1 MNAFIESIQ
10 TILKDSVAKMTEEA
24 RKFTLVVTTL
34 SRFPP
39 SIASAAVTASSASSA
54 IPTASPV
61 GATTTAASATLDQR
75 VRVLETTI
83 LDRTQKMLHG
93 VMEDISELHS
103 RVDKIQNPTPSWDND
118 NEEFP
123 IPWFDRQPFTFQTP
137 RNEIVH
143 ETPIENIRTLHV
155 NPSVLHLPEPV
166 EEPEEVE
173 EVKVEEK
180 KVEEKKV
187 EEKKASEP
195 EQVVEEEAVE
205 EEVVEEEAVEEV
217 VEEEAV
223 EEEAVEEEK
232 KAVEAETDEEGEEE
246 ELEDFQHQ
254 GKLYYRDKDN
264 NVYVED
270 EEGDID
276 STPVGRWIQ
285 AKNTIKFFP
294 K

>member
-1 MNAFIESIQ
+1 MEQTIVNAFIESIQ
-10 TILKDSVAKMTEEA
+10 SILKDSVAKMTEEA

-34 SRFPP
+34 SRLNTSTVVPVVP
-39 SIASAAVTASSASSA
+39 AATSH
-54 IPTASPV
+54 IPVASPV
-61 GATTTAASATLDQR
+61 PGVSLDQR
-75 VRVLETTI
+75 VHVLETTI
-83 LDRTQKMLHG
+83 LERTQKMLHG

-123 IPWFDRQPFTFQTP
+123 IPWFDRQSFTFQTP

-143 ETPIENIRTLHV
+143 ETPVENIRTLHV

-166 EEPEEVE
+166 EEPEGPPEQV
-173 EVKVEEK
+173 
-180 KVEEKKV
+180 KV

-195 EQVVEEEAVE
+195 EEVEEEPEEKKE
-205 EEVVEEEAVEEV
+205 EEPEEKKEEEPEEKKEEEPEEAEEEA
-217 VEEEAV
+217 
-223 EEEAVEEEK
+223 
-232 KAVEAETDEEGEEE
+232 AEEEGEEE

-270 EEGDID
+270 GEGAVDG
-276 STPVGRWIQ
+276 TPVGRWIQ

>member
-10 TILKDSVAKMTEEA
+10 SILKDSVAKMTEEA

-34 SRFPP
+34 GRLP
-39 SIASAAVTASSASSA
+39 ASSA
-54 IPTASPV
+54 IPTASPI
-61 GATTTAASATLDQR
+61 GSTTTAASATLDQR

-83 LDRTQKMLHG
+83 LERTQKMLHG

-143 ETPIENIRTLHV
+143 ETPVENIRTLHV
-155 NPSVLHLPEPV
+155 NPSVLHMPEPV
-166 EEPEEVE
+166 EEPDGPPEE
-173 EVKVEEK
+173 VEEK

-187 EEKKASEP
+187 EEKRPEEKKASEP
-195 EQVVEEEAVE
+195 EQGAEEEVVEEEAVE
-205 EEVVEEEAVEEV
+205 EEVVEEA
-217 VEEEAV
+217 EEAA
-223 EEEAVEEEK
+223 EAEEAE
-232 KAVEAETDEEGEEE
+232 EEGEEE

-270 EEGDID
+270 EEGGID

-285 AKNTIKFFP
+285 AKDTIKFFP

>member
-1 MNAFIESIQ
+1 
-10 TILKDSVAKMTEEA
+10 
-24 RKFTLVVTTL
+24 
-34 SRFPP
+34 
-39 SIASAAVTASSASSA
+39 
-54 IPTASPV
+54 
-61 GATTTAASATLDQR
+61 
-75 VRVLETTI
+75 
-83 LDRTQKMLHG
+83 MLHG

-123 IPWFDRQPFTFQTP
+123 IPWFDRQPFAFQTP

-143 ETPIENIRTLHV
+143 ETPVENIRTLHV

-166 EEPEEVE
+166 EEPDGPPE

-180 KVEEKKV
+180 RVEEKKP

-195 EQVVEEEAVE
+195 EQVVEEEVVE
-205 EEVVEEEAVEEV
+205 EEVVEEEVA
-217 VEEEAV
+217 EEEAV

-232 KAVEAETDEEGEEE
+232 KAVEPEEEVEEEEGEEE

-270 EEGDID
+270 EEGAID

>member
-1 MNAFIESIQ
+1 MEQTIVNAFIESIQ
-10 TILKDSVAKMTEEA
+10 SILKDSVAKMTEEA

-34 SRFPP
+34 SRLNTSTVVPVVP
-39 SIASAAVTASSASSA
+39 VVPAATS
-54 IPTASPV
+54 PASPV
-61 GATTTAASATLDQR
+61 PSASLDQR
-75 VRVLETTI
+75 VHVLETTI
-83 LDRTQKMLHG
+83 LERTQKMLHG

-143 ETPIENIRTLHV
+143 ETPVENIRTLHV
-155 NPSVLHLPEPV
+155 NPSVLHLPKPV
-166 EEPEEVE
+166 EEPDGPPE
-173 EVKVEEK
+173 EVKVEE
-180 KVEEKKV
+180 EKV
-187 EEKKASEP
+187 EEKKAIEP
-195 EQVVEEEAVE
+195 EQVEEET
-205 EEVVEEEAVEEV
+205 
-217 VEEEAV
+217 
-223 EEEAVEEEK
+223 EEK
-232 KAVEAETDEEGEEE
+232 KAVEPEEEGAEEAEEAEEEGEEE

-270 EEGDID
+270 EEGAVDG
-276 STPVGRWIQ
+276 TPVGRWIQ

>member
-1 MNAFIESIQ
+1 MEQTIMNAFIESIQ
-10 TILKDSVAKMTEEA
+10 AILKDSVAKMTEEA

-34 SRFPP
+34 SRLNTSTVVPVVP
-39 SIASAAVTASSASSA
+39 AATSH
-54 IPTASPV
+54 IPVASPV
-61 GATTTAASATLDQR
+61 PSASLDQR
-75 VRVLETTI
+75 VHVLETTI
-83 LDRTQKMLHG
+83 LERTQKMLHG

-143 ETPIENIRTLHV
+143 ETPVENIRTLHV
-155 NPSVLHLPEPV
+155 NPSVLHMPEPV
-166 EEPEEVE
+166 EEPDGPPEEVKEVKVE

-187 EEKKASEP
+187 EEKRASEP
-195 EQVVEEEAVE
+195 EQVVEEEVVE
-205 EEVVEEEAVEEV
+205 EEVVEEEV
-217 VEEEAV
+217 
-223 EEEAVEEEK
+223 VEEEK
-232 KAVEAETDEEGEEE
+232 KAVEPEEEAEEEEGEEE

-270 EEGDID
+270 EEGAID

>member
-10 TILKDSVAKMTEEA
+10 SILKDSVAKMTEEA

-34 SRFPP
+34 SRLPP
-39 SIASAAVTASSASSA
+39 SAAVTASSA
-54 IPTASPV
+54 IPTASPI

-143 ETPIENIRTLHV
+143 ETPVENIRTLHV

-166 EEPEEVE
+166 EEPDGPPEE
-173 EVKVEEK
+173 
-180 KVEEKKV
+180 VEEKKV

-195 EQVVEEEAVE
+195 EEVGVEEETAVDPE
-205 EEVVEEEAVEEV
+205 EEKAEEAEEAEAEEAEEAEEEA
-217 VEEEAV
+217 
-223 EEEAVEEEK
+223 
-232 KAVEAETDEEGEEE
+232 EEE

-270 EEGDID
+270 EEGAVDG
-276 STPVGRWIQ
+276 TPIGRWIQ

>member
-1 MNAFIESIQ
+1 MEQTIVNAFIESIQ
-10 TILKDSVAKMTEEA
+10 SILKDSVAKMTEEA

-34 SRFPP
+34 SRLNTSTVVPVVP
-39 SIASAAVTASSASSA
+39 AATSH
-54 IPTASPV
+54 IPVASPV
-61 GATTTAASATLDQR
+61 PSASLDQR
-75 VRVLETTI
+75 VHVLETTI
-83 LDRTQKMLHG
+83 LERTQKMLHG

-143 ETPIENIRTLHV
+143 ETPVENIRTLHV
-155 NPSVLHLPEPV
+155 NPSVLHLPKPV
-166 EEPEEVE
+166 EEPDGPPEEVE

-180 KVEEKKV
+180 KVEEKK
-187 EEKKASEP
+187 AIEP
-195 EQVVEEEAVE
+195 EQVEEET
-205 EEVVEEEAVEEV
+205 
-217 VEEEAV
+217 
-223 EEEAVEEEK
+223 
-232 KAVEAETDEEGEEE
+232 AVEAEEKRAEEPEEEEAEEEAEEAEEAGEEE

-270 EEGDID
+270 EEGAID
-276 STPVGRWIQ
+276 GTPVGRWIQ

>member
-1 MNAFIESIQ
+1 MEQTIVNAFIESIQ

-34 SRFPP
+34 GRLNTTT
-39 SIASAAVTASSASSA
+39 V
-54 IPTASPV
+54 IPAHIPIASPV
-61 GATTTAASATLDQR
+61 PSASLDQR
-75 VRVLETTI
+75 VHVLETTI
-83 LDRTQKMLHG
+83 LERTQKMLHG

-123 IPWFDRQPFTFQTP
+123 IPWFDRQPFAFQTP

-143 ETPIENIRTLHV
+143 ETPVENIRTLHV
-155 NPSVLHLPEPV
+155 NPSVLHKNPMPEPV
-166 EEPEEVE
+166 EEPDGPPEEVGQPE
-173 EVKVEEK
+173 QVKG
-180 KVEEKKV
+180 

-195 EQVVEEEAVE
+195 EERTVEPEEEEVVEPEE
-205 EEVVEEEAVEEV
+205 EEVVEEKKAEEP
-217 VEEEAV
+217 
-223 EEEAVEEEK
+223 EEK
-232 KAVEAETDEEGEEE
+232 KAEPEEVVAEEEAEEAGEEE

-270 EEGDID
+270 EEGGID
-276 STPVGRWIQ
+276 GTPVGRWIQ

>member
-1 MNAFIESIQ
+1 
-10 TILKDSVAKMTEEA
+10 
-24 RKFTLVVTTL
+24 
-34 SRFPP
+34 
-39 SIASAAVTASSASSA
+39 
-54 IPTASPV
+54 
-61 GATTTAASATLDQR
+61 
-75 VRVLETTI
+75 
-83 LDRTQKMLHG
+83 MLHG

-143 ETPIENIRTLHV
+143 ETPVENIRTLHV
-155 NPSVLHLPEPV
+155 NPSVLHLPKPV
-166 EEPEEVE
+166 EEPDGPQEEVDE
-173 EVKVEEK
+173 PEQVE
-180 KVEEKKV
+180 V

-195 EQVVEEEAVE
+195 EQVEVEEETAVE
-205 EEVVEEEAVEEV
+205 A
-217 VEEEAV
+217 
-223 EEEAVEEEK
+223 EEK
-232 KAVEAETDEEGEEE
+232 KAVEPEEGGAEEEAEEPEEKAEEAEEPEEKAEEAEEEEEEE

-270 EEGDID
+270 GEGAVDG
-276 STPVGRWIQ
+276 TPVGRWIQ

>member
-34 SRFPP
+34 SRLPP
-39 SIASAAVTASSASSA
+39 SAAVTASSAVTASTASSA
-54 IPTASPV
+54 VHAS
-61 GATTTAASATLDQR
+61 ATTTAASATLDQR

-143 ETPIENIRTLHV
+143 ETPVENIRTLHV

-180 KVEEKKV
+180 KVEEV
-187 EEKKASEP
+187 KASEP
-195 EQVVEEEAVE
+195 EQVVEE
-205 EEVVEEEAVEEV
+205 VVEEEV

>member
-1 MNAFIESIQ
+1 MEQTIMNAFIESIQ

-34 SRFPP
+34 SRLPP
-39 SIASAAVTASSASSA
+39 SAAVTASSAVTASTASSA
-54 IPTASPV
+54 VHAS
-61 GATTTAASATLDQR
+61 ATTTAASATLDQR

-143 ETPIENIRTLHV
+143 ETPVENIRTLHV

-180 KVEEKKV
+180 KVEEV
-187 EEKKASEP
+187 KASEP
-195 EQVVEEEAVE
+195 EQVVEE
-205 EEVVEEEAVEEV
+205 VVEEEV

>member
-1 MNAFIESIQ
+1 MEQTIVHAFIESIQ

-34 SRFPP
+34 GRF
-39 SIASAAVTASSASSA
+39 ASPATVVPASTTH
-54 IPTASPV
+54 IPVASPV
-61 GATTTAASATLDQR
+61 PSVSLDQR
-75 VRVLETTI
+75 VHVLETTI
-83 LDRTQKMLHG
+83 LERTQKMLHG

-143 ETPIENIRTLHV
+143 QTPVENIRTLHV
-155 NPSVLHLPEPV
+155 NPSAPHMNTVVEPV
-166 EEPEEVE
+166 GEPDGPLEEKAGEPEGGAKRPDEEAKKPDEEAKKPEEEAKRPDEGEETADEPEEEKAE
-173 EVKVEEK
+173 EAE
-180 KVEEKKV
+180 
-187 EEKKASEP
+187 
-195 EQVVEEEAVE
+195 EEEA
-205 EEVVEEEAVEEV
+205 
-217 VEEEAV
+217 
-223 EEEAVEEEK
+223 
-232 KAVEAETDEEGEEE
+232 EEE

-270 EEGDID
+270 EEGAID